1 MKPQLKQED
10 KAAKLAAMM
19 ADANELENA
28 RANRLATIE
37 QQERDRREEEEKARG
52 KSSKYGGRGDFVHGL
67 NRKAGE
73 IDIGERI
80 KRGRGGLERGLD
92 GE

>member
-1 MKPQLKQED
+1 
-10 KAAKLAAMM
+10 MM

-28 RANRLATIE
+28 RANRLAAVE
-37 QQERDRREEEEKARG
+37 DQERRRKEEEEKARG
-52 KSSKYGGRGDFVHGL
+52 KSGKYGGRGDFVHDL

-73 IDIGERI
+73 MDIGERI
-80 KRGRGGLERGLD
+80 KRGRGELERGLD